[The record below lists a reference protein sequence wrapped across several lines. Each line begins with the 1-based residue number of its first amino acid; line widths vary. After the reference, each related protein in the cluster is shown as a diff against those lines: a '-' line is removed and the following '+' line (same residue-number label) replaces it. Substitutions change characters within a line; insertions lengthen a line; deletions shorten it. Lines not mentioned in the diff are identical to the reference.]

1 MRNILLQEN
10 KNRLF
15 KEHKLRV
22 LLLVLIFI
30 FFTLII
36 ALLFLSPSYLASR
49 YKESNTLEYANVLKR
64 SVEIQEK
71 NILGLTLNDT
81 KTKLQLLSGDKD
93 DVSFVDI
100 VRVII
105 KNKSD
110 DIKID
115 SFLYTKDSKDGDQ
128 VLVTGIASDRSVLL
142 QFQKDL
148 KNEVLFSDIILPT
161 SNLASDRNIEFSIR
175 AINKL

>member
-1 MRNILLQEN
+1 
-10 KNRLF
+10 
-15 KEHKLRV
+15 
-22 LLLVLIFI
+22 
-30 FFTLII
+30 
-36 ALLFLSPSYLASR
+36 
-49 YKESNTLEYANVLKR
+49 VLKR